1 MTLGHCA
8 REKEVMALLRS
19 GRWPAACD
27 PELREHAAGC
37 SLCAQTVLLKSA
49 FADALA
55 RAKDE
60 ARLEAPGVVWWRS
73 QLRRRNAAVERVNRP
88 IAGAQRFALLVNLL
102 AAVALFASQWRHVDR
117 LTAWLSDV
125 AEAPV
130 FHPIALW
137 SMMAQ
142 QPGWDLVVLIPFA
155 VAFVVLGGITVYLAT
170 ER

>member
-1 MTLGHCA
+1 MTLRHCT

-19 GRWPAACD
+19 GGWPAACD
-27 PELREHAAGC
+27 PELREHVQGC

-49 FADALA
+49 FASALVQ
-55 RAKDE
+55 AKSE
-60 ARLEAPGVVWWRS
+60 ARLQAPGVLWWRA
-73 QLRRRNAAVERVNRP
+73 QLRRRNAAVQRVNRP

-102 AAVALFASQWRHVDR
+102 AALALLASQWRHLDR
-117 LTAWLSDV
+117 LTVWFSDV

-130 FHPIALW
+130 FHPAALW

-142 QPGWDLVVLIPFA
+142 QPGWNLMVLIPFV